1 MLVKL
6 GAPKL
11 ADFKDPIGVLT
22 SCHRR
27 IEHFVGI
34 LENLVASDV
43 PIPLDAERRKALESS
58 LNYFRNSAPKH
69 VADEDESL
77 FPRLKKAGVSA
88 RLKLLATQH
97 EEITQLHTDLESL
110 GLQWLSLPRL
120 SPVTWEKLKDTVD
133 GMSSIYSEH
142 IQIEEHEIFPKAA
155 EFLSPEE
162 LATVG
167 DEMSARR
174 KD

>member
-1 MLVKL
+1 MFVKI
-6 GAPKL
+6 GAPKS
-11 ADFKDPIGVLT
+11 ADFSDPVGVL
-22 SCHRR
+22 SDCHRR
-27 IEHFVGI
+27 IEDFLSI
-34 LENLVASDV
+34 LETLTVADN
-43 PIPLDAERRKALESS
+43 PEPLNPERRKAFEQS

-69 VADEDESL
+69 SADEDESL

-142 IQIEEHEIFPKAA
+142 MQIEEHEIFPKAA

>member
-6 GAPKL
+6 GGPKL
-11 ADFKDPIGVLT
+11 ADFKDPIGVLN

-27 IEHFVGI
+27 IEHFIGI
-34 LENLVASDV
+34 LETLVASDA
-43 PIPLDAERRKALESS
+43 PIPLDVERRKVLESS

-69 VADEDESL
+69 IADEDDSL

-88 RLKLLATQH
+88 KLKVLATQH
-97 EEITQLHTDLESL
+97 EQISQLHADLESV

-120 SPVTWEKLKDTVD
+120 SPPTWEKLKDTVD
-133 GMSSIYSEH
+133 ALSTIYSEH
-142 IQIEEHEIFPKAA
+142 IQIEEHDIFPAA
-155 EFLSPEE
+155 AAFLSTQEMAK
-162 LATVG
+162 LG

>member
-27 IEHFVGI
+27 IEHFIGI
-34 LENLVASDV
+34 LETLVASDV
-43 PIPLDAERRKALESS
+43 PIPLDMERRKALESS

-97 EEITQLHTDLESL
+97 EEITKLHTDLESL

-120 SPVTWEKLKDTVD
+120 SPPTWEKLKDTVD

-155 EFLSPEE
+155 EFLSKEE
-162 LATVG
+162 LAIVG

>member
-1 MLVKL
+1 MM
-6 GAPKL
+6 
-11 ADFKDPIGVLT
+11 
-22 SCHRR
+22 R
-27 IEHFVGI
+27 
-34 LENLVASDV
+34 V
-43 PIPLDAERRKALESS
+43 PRAITLMRHHAS
-58 LNYFRNSAPKH
+58 LNIGLVGLLMVGMVMVGMAY
-69 VADEDESL
+69 V
-77 FPRLKKAGVSA
+77 
-88 RLKLLATQH
+88 LKLMRKGQNICPEHINQQH